1 MLDTSHV
8 ELYNPHGNTET
19 SPTVEDKRSLN
30 FLDIIRTYLF
40 STYSP
45 MDISLSVVVVEG
57 VGVRVCF
64 WGCEEEEE
72 EEQLSDRLGLWSRG
86 RSNGKN

>member
-1 MLDTSHV
+1 
-8 ELYNPHGNTET
+8 
-19 SPTVEDKRSLN
+19 
-30 FLDIIRTYLF
+30 
-40 STYSP
+40 

-57 VGVRVCF
+57 VGVRVCL

-86 RSNGKN
+86 RSIGKKIDGK

>member
-1 MLDTSHV
+1 MATQKHLPQWKKMTL
-8 ELYNPHGNTET
+8 ELPG
-19 SPTVEDKRSLN
+19 L
-30 FLDIIRTYLF
+30 IRTYLF

>member
-1 MLDTSHV
+1 M
-8 ELYNPHGNTET
+8 YPHGNTET
-19 SPTVEDKRSLN
+19 PPTVKKKNGLLN
-30 FLDIIRTYLF
+30 LPGCYAYLF

-57 VGVRVCF
+57 VGVRVCL

-72 EEQLSDRLGLWSRG
+72 EELSDRLGLWSRR
-86 RSNGKN
+86 RSIEKRFDGKQK